1 LRENLLPHDF
11 KQLLLLGSDK
21 VHRTCAEAPRWRQGP
36 CAGEQRVRG
45 GTPGPHM
52 QALRVAAADAAPAG
66 SAPCARTS
74 AGLRWETA
82 HGLARERSQPR
93 ASGSGSGAARPAGGA
108 GPRGRP
114 RTAEEAAA
122 RRARS
127 DAAAAQG
134 VKRRRRKQDG
144 PARRRMRGSPG
155 AGGACDPAGGVD
167 RPLVVAS
174 RAARA
179 PWPTHSDGDA
189 RDDGARL
196 YQHARAE
203 RPPPGGSLGGGLRQG
218 GVARRARGHGRARQ
232 GVRAFVDDAAG
243 SDGAG
248 DSAGSS
254 GGRGPGSDGLASG
267 SAAGWTSE
275 GSASGDGA
283 RARSPA
289 RSGEHFTVLGSA
301 GRRARAANSGDEP
314 DSSGSARARRGP
326 AGGGAPGGRASPC
339 PSEAGGSGE
348 EDAAAPELLDRAFLA
363 SERLGPDE
371 ARPACPPR
379 AQLCPVKGAIR
390 MSPQCTPV
398 PRRGRERPAPC
409 WLPRKSL
416 PAACRRL
423 CARSPAACY
432 LQAVRPDPCRAAP
445 AHAFPARSLLSG
457 EDKA

>member
-1 LRENLLPHDF
+1 LLPLEL
-11 KQLLLLGSDK
+11 KQLLLLGSK
-21 VHRTCAEAPRWRQGP
+21 VQRTFAEPLRCRQGP
-36 CAGEQRVRG
+36 HADEQRGRG

-52 QALRVAAADAAPAG
+52 QALRGADAGAAPAG

-82 HGLARERSQPR
+82 YGLARERSQSR
-93 ASGSGSGAARPAGGA
+93 EGGAGGGAAVAHAAGGA
-108 GPRGRP
+108 APRGRP

-122 RRARS
+122 CRVRS
-127 DAAAAQG
+127 GGNAAQG
-134 VKRRRRKQDG
+134 FKRRRREWAAG
-144 PARRRMRGSPG
+144 EPARRRARGPPG
-155 AGGACDPAGGVD
+155 AGGARDHAGGAD
-167 RPLVVAS
+167 RPLAAAS

-179 PWPTHSDGDA
+179 PWPAQSDGDT
-189 RDDGARL
+189 RDGGARL

-203 RPPPGGSLGGGLRQG
+203 RPLPGGSSGGGLRQG
-218 GVARRARGHGRARQ
+218 GGARRARGHGRARQ
-232 GVRAFVDDAAG
+232 GVRAFVDDAAD

>member
-1 LRENLLPHDF
+1 VLHTCARSCLEACPAEAHRLARNLLPHEF

-21 VHRTCAEAPRWRQGP
+21 VHRTCTEALRRRQGP

-52 QALRVAAADAAPAG
+52 QALRGVAADAAPAG

-74 AGLRWETA
+74 AGLRWETV

-93 ASGSGSGAARPAGGA
+93 AGGAGSGAARPAGSA

-134 VKRRRRKQDG
+134 VKRRRREQDG

-155 AGGACDPAGGVD
+155 ASGACDPAGGVD

-254 GGRGPGSDGLASG
+254 GGRGPGSDGPASG
-267 SAAGWTSE
+267 SAADWTSE
-275 GSASGDGA
+275 GCASRDGE

-289 RSGEHFTVLGSA
+289 CSGEHFMASGSA
-301 GRRARAANSGDEP
+301 GRRARAADSGDGP
-314 DSSGSARARRGP
+314 DSSGSARRA
-326 AGGGAPGGRASPC
+326 ASGGGAVTGGRASPC

-371 ARPACPPR
+371 ARAACPPSANQVQR
-379 AQLCPVKGAIR
+379 SAAQ
-390 MSPQCTPV
+390 
-398 PRRGRERPAPC
+398 RRHGFAAPHARCIVAAARERC
-409 WLPRKSL
+409 TCLPRVGPL
-416 PAACRRL
+416 HAHGPAAC
-423 CARSPAACY
+423 
-432 LQAVRPDPCRAAP
+432 
-445 AHAFPARSLLSG
+445 
-457 EDKA
+457 